1 MRTSQTGL
9 RMWFQMASVVEMSMM
24 TMTLRML
31 VEKKTMLMKLA
42 EKKTMM
48 LSAEKR
54 SCQML
59 EYFQTLEK

>member
-1 MRTSQTGL
+1 
-9 RMWFQMASVVEMSMM
+9 MASVVEMSMM